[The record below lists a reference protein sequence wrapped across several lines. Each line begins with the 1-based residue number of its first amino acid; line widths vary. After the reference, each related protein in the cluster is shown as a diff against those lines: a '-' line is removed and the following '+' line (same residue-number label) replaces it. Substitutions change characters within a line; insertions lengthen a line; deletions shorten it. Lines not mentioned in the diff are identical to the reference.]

1 MAIRGVSMATSQL
14 QKRIEYSH
22 SIGLSTMAGRGF
34 YYPVDTAIDGDG
46 KLYTVS
52 RSLDGDV
59 RGLRVT
65 VYDLDSEYFGT
76 FGEHGTGD
84 GQFIWPT
91 AILRDSDGNT
101 YVADEYTNRI
111 VIFDSEWKPRST
123 WGDAGAAP
131 GELDGPSGL
140 AFDVQGDLLV
150 VDHQNHRVQRFTKD
164 GVYVSGFGTKGAGD
178 GEFELPWGITVDD
191 NGDILVADWGNDRI
205 QRFSSDGAFLAKYGK
220 PGRCDGELHRP
231 AAVTVDGEGYLYIAD
246 WGNERV
252 QIFGP
257 DGAFVQGLKGEAT
270 DSKWA
275 EDFLRIN
282 VEEAEARSKADM
294 EKDIDF
300 FVDDPHEVSSHIEKY
315 FWAPT
320 SVKLDDQGRLYVTE
334 SNRHRL
340 QIYKRA

>member
-1 MAIRGVSMATSQL
+1 MTATQ
-14 QKRIEYSH
+14 QKARLRYSH
-22 SIGLSTMAGRGF
+22 SIGLSTMEGRGF
-34 YYPVDTAIDGDG
+34 YYPVDTVIDSDG

-76 FGEHGTGD
+76 FGGHGTGD
-84 GQFIWPT
+84 GQFVWPT
-91 AILRDSDGNT
+91 AIERDDDGNT

-111 VIFDSEWKPRST
+111 VTFDSEWKPMKAWGST
-123 WGDAGAAP
+123 GAAP

-140 AFDVQGDLLV
+140 AFDAEGNLLV

-164 GVYVSGFGTKGAGD
+164 GVYISSFGTHGAGD
-178 GEFELPWGITVDD
+178 GEFDLPWGITVDRS
-191 NGDILVADWGNDRI
+191 GEILVADWGNDRI
-205 QRFSSDGAFLAKYGK
+205 QRFSPDGGFVANFGR
-220 PGRCDGELHRP
+220 PGRADGELHRP
-231 AAVTVDGEGYLYIAD
+231 ADVSVDQDGYLVIAD

-252 QIFGP
+252 QIFDAKGN
-257 DGAFVQGLKGEAT
+257 FVQVLRGEAT

-275 EDFLRIN
+275 KDFLRIN
-282 VEEAEARSKADM
+282 VEEAQARTRADM
-294 EKDIDF
+294 DKDIDF

-320 SVKLDDQGRLYVTE
+320 SVKLDGQGRLYVTE

-340 QIYKRA
+340 QIYQRA